1 MTCLQFN
8 SKFVITSSDDGT
20 VKLWDVKTGE
30 LVKGRYKKVHLT
42 LMWSCGL
49 MLCCVWS
56 LSFSLSVPLATKY
69 FPEVSGANDTS
80 SQCSQPNYRDSWD
93 KDKKVTSFCRELGV
107 PVIEAYMARTYDV
120 CSGRARE

>member
-42 LMWSCGL
+42 LMCSVVVCGP
-49 MLCCVWS
+49 S
-56 LSFSLSVPLATKY
+56 LWPLATKH
-69 FPEVSGANDTS
+69 FVEVSEASLANVQQAILT
-80 SQCSQPNYRDSWD
+80 
-93 KDKKVTSFCRELGV
+93 
-107 PVIEAYMARTYDV
+107 
-120 CSGRARE
+120 